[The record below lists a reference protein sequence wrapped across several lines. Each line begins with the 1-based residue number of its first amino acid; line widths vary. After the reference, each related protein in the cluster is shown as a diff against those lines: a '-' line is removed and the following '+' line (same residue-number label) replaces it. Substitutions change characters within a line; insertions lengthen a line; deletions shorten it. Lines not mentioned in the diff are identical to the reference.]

1 MRLNRIETVDVIQ
14 WTGKNLEEVLSF
26 IKAKCKFSEAH
37 SLYYK
42 VETIERTSSINSWLE
57 VKAIH
62 TEYNSN
68 IEPFGD
74 KPLRVEQDYYIV
86 HNLQK
91 NFLFTMSK
99 DSLFKEYKGDRSE
112 ESIWICS

>member
-26 IKAKCKFSEAH
+26 LKAKCKFSEAD

-42 VETIERTSSINSWLE
+42 VKTIESTRSINSWLE
-57 VKAIH
+57 VKAVQ
-62 TEYNSN
+62 TEYKSALK
-68 IEPFGD
+68 PFSD

-86 HNLQK
+86 HQLQK

-99 DSLFKEYKGDRSE
+99 DSLFKEYKGD
-112 ESIWICS
+112 